1 MLISSKYETTWYLA
15 NLLFCYR
22 SQADIQFKALTFNQN
37 ELEFNRI
44 CLKPPQTNLL
54 I

>member
-22 SQADIQFKALTFNQN
+22 SQADIQFKALNQN

-44 CLKPPQTNLL
+44 CLKPPQTNL
-54 I
+54 II